1 MFGKKT
7 EEAAVPIPSV
17 SEVGLLG
24 VDSRFEGTIRFKG
37 TLRID
42 GTVTGTIRSKENG
55 TVLIINQNAVV
66 KGDIVADA
74 VLISGRVEGN
84 VKAEERVEVFRT
96 GILRGDL
103 YTGTVMIE
111 GGAEFQGEC
120 HMIRDLDA
128 EQRRRLMEPRF
139 GVEPA
144 AGGAPAARM
153 ANGGTANGGTAN
165 SSTAQRSAPGA

>member
-1 MFGKKT
+1 VFGKKT
-7 EEAAVPIPSV
+7 DEGAVHVPSV
-17 SEVGLLG
+17 SEVGMLG

-66 KGDIVADA
+66 KGDIVADT

-96 GILRGDL
+96 GILRGDMF
-103 YTGTVMIE
+103 TATVMIE

-120 HMIRDLDA
+120 HMIRGLDL

-139 GVEPA
+139 GEEPLA
-144 AGGAPAARM
+144 TVAPAVRADNGGA
-153 ANGGTANGGTAN
+153 
-165 SSTAQRSAPGA
+165 AQRSTPDA